1 MSEPAYT
8 DYHQIRGTSLV
19 IYKRKNSGAFQ
30 VRMNIEGVK
39 GYIVKSSKKKS
50 LDEAIET
57 AEVMY
62 EDYRYRVRHNLDIG
76 TFNFSSL
83 YKRWWRDH
91 ENTLSVHRQRFIEGT
106 ARRYLLP
113 FFGKKP
119 TDAITDEFVAQYS
132 VSKTLDLEPTK
143 SAQKSRWK
151 LRFVAIGFRGVLE
164 PILFPI
170 GNTVFSSV
178 FVFPSR
184 NTV

>member
-119 TDAITDEFVAQYS
+119 TDAITDEFVAQYW
-132 VSKTLDLEPTK
+132 DW
-143 SAQKSRWK
+143 RINYW
-151 LRFVAIGFRGVLE
+151 
-164 PILFPI
+164 
-170 GNTVFSSV
+170 SSDEGQDKID
-178 FVFPSR
+178 
-184 NTV
+184 N

>member
-62 EDYRYRVRHNLDIG
+62 EDYLISG
-76 TFNFSSL
+76 SSNRMGQRTL
-83 YKRWWRDH
+83 YAKPLER
-91 ENTLSVHRQRFIEGT
+91 TL
-106 ARRYLLP
+106 
-113 FFGKKP
+113 
-119 TDAITDEFVAQYS
+119 
-132 VSKTLDLEPTK
+132 
-143 SAQKSRWK
+143 
-151 LRFVAIGFRGVLE
+151 
-164 PILFPI
+164 
-170 GNTVFSSV
+170 
-178 FVFPSR
+178 PSDR
-184 NTV
+184 

>member
-62 EDYRYRVRHNLDIG
+62 EDYRYSHGDACPEYGYIAKNDIRPLFAYYG
-76 TFNFSSL
+76 SSA
-83 YKRWWRDH
+83 
-91 ENTLSVHRQRFIEGT
+91 G
-106 ARRYLLP
+106 ACA
-113 FFGKKP
+113 G
-119 TDAITDEFVAQYS
+119 
-132 VSKTLDLEPTK
+132 
-143 SAQKSRWK
+143 
-151 LRFVAIGFRGVLE
+151 
-164 PILFPI
+164 
-170 GNTVFSSV
+170 
-178 FVFPSR
+178 
-184 NTV
+184 